1 MTAELKLFLLVY
13 LCVVSFVSFVVCVT
27 DKCNSKKRG
36 RRRVPEKTL
45 FWLAAMG
52 GSLGGLLA
60 MRLFRHKTKKPAF
73 TVGFGLLLVLQ
84 AAVLGWLM
92 HQNVI

>member
-1 MTAELKLFLLVY
+1 MLMLHHVFLFVLMAL
-13 LCVVSFVSFVVCVT
+13 
-27 DKCNSKKRG
+27 DKRRARRG
-36 RRRVPEKTL
+36 GWRVPEKTL

-73 TVGFGLLLVLQ
+73 TVGFGALFILQTVLL
-84 AAVLGWLM
+84 AWLLS
-92 HQNVI
+92 QNIL

>member
-1 MTAELKLFLLVY
+1 LAVY
-13 LCVVSFVSFVVCVT
+13 LSAVNLMLFVLMAL
-27 DKCNSKKRG
+27 DKRRARRG
-36 RRRVPEKTL
+36 GWRVPEKTL

-73 TVGFGLLLVLQ
+73 TVGFGLLFVLH
-84 AAVLGWLM
+84 AALLGWLLS
-92 HQNVI
+92 QNIL

>member
-1 MTAELKLFLLVY
+1 MAWAILAVYLSAVNLFL
-13 LCVVSFVSFVVCVT
+13 FVLMAL
-27 DKCNSKKRG
+27 DKRRARRG
-36 RRRVPEKTL
+36 GWRVPEKTL

-73 TVGFGLLLVLQ
+73 TVGFGLLFVLQ